1 MGFRGKS
8 NWHGCESISM
18 IYGNLVS
25 PEIGRIAPETVA
37 LLPLAAVEQHGNHL
51 PVITDTALVTEIAGR
66 VESALP
72 KEVVL
77 LPTLWV
83 GSSHHHFGFPG
94 TISISSETYI
104 LVLKDLVGSLIRSG
118 FRRIVLLNGHG
129 GNIGPANEVLYRMAL
144 EHPGPNA
151 PWVACA
157 TYWRVAGEELSHQTF
172 METPILSHACEYET
186 SMMLSLRTDWV
197 RMAQAK
203 GERVER
209 HSRFYDPLGYT
220 PSKVS
225 FCENFSQMTSTGAMG
240 SPEKATKE
248 KGERLFDLISGA
260 VIAFLQEFS
269 GEWNPVRANKR
280 TSHP

>member
-1 MGFRGKS
+1 MKF
-8 NWHGCESISM
+8 EE
-18 IYGNLVS
+18 LTS
-25 PEIGRIAPETVA
+25 PEIGRIASRTVA

-51 PVITDTALVTEIAGR
+51 PVVTDTALVTEIALR
-66 VESALP
+66 AEAALP
-72 KEVVL
+72 NEVAL

-104 LVLKDLVGSLIRSG
+104 LVLKDLVESLIRSG

-129 GNIGPANEVLYRMAL
+129 GNISPANEALYRAAL
-144 EHPGPNA
+144 EYPGPDA

-157 TYWRVAGEELSHQTF
+157 TYWRIAGEELSGQAF
-172 METPILSHACEYET
+172 METPALSHACEYET

-197 RMAQAK
+197 RMSQAK

-209 HSRFYDPLGYT
+209 HSCFYDPLGYV

-260 VIAFLQEFS
+260 VIAFLNEFS
-269 GEWNPVRANKR
+269 GKWNPVRANKT
-280 TSHP
+280 TSQP